1 MSFDGWKEYKIA
13 ELYDV
18 FSGLSKPREQ
28 FGFGYPFLTF
38 KDVFNNYF
46 LPEKLENLANT
57 NEKEIRSCSIKK
69 GDVFLTRTSETQNE
83 LGMSSVALKDYENA
97 TFNGFT
103 KRLRFKK
110 DVSIKI
116 DLKYLGYF
124 LRSPFFRNQISQH
137 SSLTTRASLNST
149 SINSLKIYF
158 PALSIQEKI
167 GNILKCLDDKIEI
180 NRQTNQTLEAIAQAI
195 FKEWFVD
202 FNFPGATGEM
212 QNSEL
217 GEIPKGWRVGKLGEV
232 YKTTSGGTPSRSKS
246 EYYENGN
253 IPWIKSKELDNSFI
267 TETEEKITDAALKN
281 SSAKL
286 LPKHSVLIAMYGAT
300 VGEIGI
306 TSMEAACNQAICAFM
321 SNDSYPYTFVYQFLK
336 NNKADII
343 SRAVGSAQQNISQD
357 LLKKIEV
364 VLPSIGLVKKYH
376 HVTNSLFEIIE
387 NNLFETKTLT
397 QLRDSLLPKLMKG
410 EIEVGAKNLSP
421 LLPLPPQPKTHS
433 LA

>member
-1 MSFDGWKEYKIA
+1 MSFEKMKEYRLKEVAHI
-13 ELYDV
+13 
-18 FSGLSKPREQ
+18 ST
-28 FGFGYPFLTF
+28 GFPFMGN
-38 KDVFNNYF
+38 KY
-46 LPEKLENLANT
+46 T
-57 NEKEIRSCSIKK
+57 NEGIRVLRGENVTIGNLRWDTIKCWSEPFPQKEKYSLKAGDIVIGMDGSRVGKNRAQIREKQLPLLLAQRVACVRSNHLSNQDYLAHIIKSKSFENYVAAVQTGTSI
-69 GDVFLTRTSETQNE
+69 
-83 LGMSSVALKDYENA
+83 
-97 TFNGFT
+97 
-103 KRLRFKK
+103 
-110 DVSIKI
+110 
-116 DLKYLGYF
+116 
-124 LRSPFFRNQISQH
+124 PHISQTQIEDFVLELPCLATQSH
-137 SSLTTRASLNST
+137 FASILSS
-149 SINSLKIYF
+149 
-158 PALSIQEKI
+158 
-167 GNILKCLDDKIEI
+167 LDDKIEL
-180 NRQTNQTLEAIAQAI
+180 NRQTAQTLEAIAQAI
-195 FKEWFVD
+195 FKEWFVH
-202 FNFPGATGEM
+202 FNFPDATGEM
-212 QNSEL
+212 QDSEL
-217 GEIPKGWRVGKLGEV
+217 GEIPKGWKVGKLGDV

-267 TETEEKITDAALKN
+267 TETEETITDAALKN